1 MEANRTAA
9 DLEKWGEMAERQS
22 IESQIKELMVERLFL
37 KVSPAEIGDEEVL
50 MDAYG
55 LDSVNLF
62 ELVAGLEEVYG
73 ITFEDDDFDLE
84 LFKNVASIAAYVR
97 RKLGQEE

>member
-1 MEANRTAA
+1 
-9 DLEKWGEMAERQS
+9 MAERQS

-62 ELVAGLEEVYG
+62 ELVAGLEEVYD

-97 RKLGQEE
+97 RKLGQEG

>member
-1 MEANRTAA
+1 
-9 DLEKWGEMAERQS
+9 MAERQS

-37 KVSPAEIGDEEVL
+37 KVSPEEIGDEEVL

-62 ELVAGLEEVYG
+62 ELVAGLEEVYD